1 MTFHFFYVSSKRM
14 NYILFHLSCSIY
26 AGPRANTDG
35 EQSNDTNSSTN
46 KEYMNNDIYEVQSST
61 GSNSVD
67 MGLVNYPES
76 EDGETVEKCP
86 NADQDPE
93 VGTSPSN

>member
-1 MTFHFFYVSSKRM
+1 M